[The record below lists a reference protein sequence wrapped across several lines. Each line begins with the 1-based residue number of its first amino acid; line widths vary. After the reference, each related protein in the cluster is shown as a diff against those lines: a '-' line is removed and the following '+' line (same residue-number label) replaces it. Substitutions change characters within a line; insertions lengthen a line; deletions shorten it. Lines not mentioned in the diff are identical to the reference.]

1 MRKIRN
7 KFISNIGVL
16 AFFVGLLS
24 GCTSGQTK
32 KEISLPDASVQFIE
46 NELEHKTVWRISETK
61 TMMDYE
67 VIMTDGTE
75 VEFNHQGDWE
85 DINFRKTVM
94 PMSFLATLPQ
104 KMKTYIEENQLI
116 EEVHKIEKK
125 RVGRKSF
132 IYRIELHKPNDVEL
146 SFSKDG
152 ELISDD
158 PEGKR
163 LPSAARS
170 FLNNH
175 FSSHDVVAI
184 VEDVDGSYNVTLED
198 DTEISFSR
206 KGVWFELRVSKK
218 NCIPNS
224 LMKQLPSNIDRYVKT
239 YHEKQCIR
247 RIEKKSY
254 GYRIKMSK
262 PNNVEL
268 QFSKTGEFLGGEDKN
283 TSNVDVE

>member
-1 MRKIRN
+1 MKNQKNKTIRY
-7 KFISNIGVL
+7 IGVL
-16 AFFVGLLS
+16 ALIVSLLAS
-24 GCTSGQTK
+24 CTTGQTK
-32 KEISLPDASVQFIE
+32 KKIDLPKDANSFIQ
-46 NELEHKTVWRISETK
+46 NELENKTIWGITETK

-75 VEFNHQGDWE
+75 VEFNHQGEWE

-94 PMSFLATLPQ
+94 PMTFLASLPQ
-104 KMKTYIEENQLI
+104 PMKTYIEENNLI

-125 RVGRKSF
+125 RLGRKSF
-132 IYRIELHKPNDVEL
+132 VYCVELHKPNDIEL
-146 SFSKDG
+146 SFTKEG

-175 FSSHDVVAI
+175 FSKLGVSAI

-198 DTEISFSR
+198 ETEISFSR
-206 KGVWFELRVSKK
+206 KGVWYELRVSKR
-218 NCIPNS
+218 NCIPAS
-224 LMKQLPSNIDRYVKT
+224 LMEQLPSNIEKYVKT

-254 GYRIKMSK
+254 GYRVKMSK

-268 QFSKTGEFLGGEDKN
+268 QFSKNGEFLGGEDKN
-283 TSNVDVE
+283 ATDEE